1 MDIRNIRHMSAVTGQ
16 RLENAPQAGQVA
28 LLYAGVTMGL
38 HALVTAID
46 WILSQQVNA
55 SGGLSNLGTRSVFQ
69 AIQTMLPLVLP
80 LITMCLD
87 VGYLAAMLRVAR
99 RQFVSPQTLRL
110 GFDRFWV
117 LLRLTVIRG
126 AIFTAIGFGC
136 MYIGI
141 SIYLMTPL
149 AQPLKELMIPL
160 LQDQSLLSGGLA
172 IDEATYNQLVS
183 AMTPALLISG
193 GIFLVGTA
201 PVLFQYRM
209 AEYVVVDK
217 PAGML
222 IHPSRSQFT
231 DTLANFV
238 AGYYQKTGQAAAFH
252 PVTRLDRDT
261 FGVVLLGKNSH
272 IHALLSQNPLE
283 KTYEALVY
291 GAPVREEG
299 VIDAPIAR
307 RPLPSLLRQV
317 SPEGKPSLTRYRV
330 LSRQEKTAVL
340 ALTPVTGRTHQLRV
354 HCAYMGFP
362 IVGDPQYG
370 SPESQAF
377 SKEMG
382 AATQL
387 LCAKT
392 LRFSHPITKTPME
405 IVSTY
410 TIP

>member
-1 MDIRNIRHMSAVTGQ
+1 MQLTHIARRSGRLSSFLREEMEMSAGLMN
-16 RLENAPQAGQVA
+16 RLKWQDKLYVNGVPRHTDYPVAPEDVITVPLEEPEPQYPAQEGS
-28 LLYAGVTMGL
+28 LTILYEDE
-38 HALVTAID
+38 H
-46 WILSQQVNA
+46 ILA
-55 SGGLSNLGTRSVFQ
+55 
-69 AIQTMLPLVLP
+69 
-80 LITMCLD
+80 
-87 VGYLAAMLRVAR
+87 
-99 RQFVSPQTLRL
+99 
-110 GFDRFWV
+110 
-117 LLRLTVIRG
+117 
-126 AIFTAIGFGC
+126 
-136 MYIGI
+136 
-141 SIYLMTPL
+141 
-149 AQPLKELMIPL
+149 
-160 LQDQSLLSGGLA
+160 
-172 IDEATYNQLVS
+172 
-183 AMTPALLISG
+183 
-193 GIFLVGTA
+193 
-201 PVLFQYRM
+201 
-209 AEYVVVDK
+209 VDK

-272 IHALLSQNPLE
+272 THALLSQNPLE

-291 GAPVREEG
+291 GAPTQAEG

-330 LSRQEKTAVL
+330 LSWQEKTALL
-340 ALTPVTGRTHQLRV
+340 ALIPVTGRTHQLRV

-405 IVSTY
+405 ITSTY

>member
-1 MDIRNIRHMSAVTGQ
+1 MQLTHIARRSGRLSSFLREEMEMSAGLMN
-16 RLENAPQAGQVA
+16 RLKWQDKLYVNGVPRHTDYPVAPGDVITVPLEEPEPSYPAQEGS
-28 LLYAGVTMGL
+28 LTILYEDE
-38 HALVTAID
+38 H
-46 WILSQQVNA
+46 ILA
-55 SGGLSNLGTRSVFQ
+55 
-69 AIQTMLPLVLP
+69 
-80 LITMCLD
+80 
-87 VGYLAAMLRVAR
+87 
-99 RQFVSPQTLRL
+99 
-110 GFDRFWV
+110 
-117 LLRLTVIRG
+117 
-126 AIFTAIGFGC
+126 
-136 MYIGI
+136 
-141 SIYLMTPL
+141 
-149 AQPLKELMIPL
+149 
-160 LQDQSLLSGGLA
+160 
-172 IDEATYNQLVS
+172 
-183 AMTPALLISG
+183 
-193 GIFLVGTA
+193 
-201 PVLFQYRM
+201 
-209 AEYVVVDK
+209 VDK

-272 IHALLSQNPLE
+272 THALLSQNPLE

-291 GAPVREEG
+291 GAPTQAEG

-377 SKEMG
+377 SREMG

-405 IVSTY
+405 ITSTY